1 MRGLRDYTKFANDGT
16 TAARAKRAPSLGSV
30 GLFPVVLGGGMALF
44 SVDVQ
49 KFGYGQ
55 YWTNRYIIDVADLDA
70 GIAVGEDI
78 ADLER
83 VPLLASCVIEK
94 YRVSSVTEG
103 DDVYAIVPYEQ
114 AGLAFSDGNPLPLF
128 NVVRVDFAVGFGR
141 PSRKYLRGCLNEGNV
156 DGMNLATA
164 TRSNIQTNY
173 ATPLA
178 ALPAYVD
185 VDGQPIVSATVFTAI
200 HMRQLRRGSR
210 RQATPVIP

>member
-1 MRGLRDYTKFANDGT
+1 M
-16 TAARAKRAPSLGSV
+16 P
-30 GLFPVVLGGGMALF
+30 LF

-49 KFGYGQ
+49 KFGAGE

-83 VPLLASCVIEK
+83 VPLLASFVIEK
-94 YRVSSVTEG
+94 YRVSSVVEG

-114 AGLAFSDGNPLPLF
+114 AGLAFSDGFPLPLF

-141 PSRKYLRGCLNEGNV
+141 PSRKYLRGCLSEGSIA
-156 DGMNLATA
+156 GMNIETA
-164 TRSNIQTNY
+164 VRGNIQTNY

-185 VDGQPIVSATVFTAI
+185 VDGQPITSATVFSAI

-210 RQATPVIP
+210 RRTTPIIP